1 MNYEKEKKEAMKYA
15 KKGGAY
21 VKATY
26 DDKGKNEL
34 LVSGDMIALMRIA
47 ERIISRIGDI
57 SEKGF
62 VETWLAVKDLHNMTG
77 DEEVVERGQKVP
89 YEVEQ

>member
-21 VKATY
+21 VKAIY

-34 LVSGDMIALMRIA
+34 MVSGDIA
-47 ERIISRIGDI
+47 EMVKELPSKEIINTKSVF
-57 SEKGF
+57 S
-62 VETWLAVKDLHNMTG
+62 LSKDAERG
-77 DEEVVERGQKVP
+77 DEQ
-89 YEVEQ
+89 